1 MIDLQATDIRAFIPA
16 KDFEKSKE
24 FYVSLGFAVTW
35 SDANLAL
42 LVMANQRFYLQRYY
56 VKDWAD
62 NSMLHLTVANA
73 EHCYRQISEIL
84 ADGVFPGARVAQ
96 PKQEAYGALVTYV
109 WDPSGVL
116 LHLAQWTNSA

>member
-1 MIDLQATDIRAFIPA
+1 MIDLQATDIRPFIPA

-42 LVMANQRFYLQRYY
+42 LAMANQRFYLQRYY

-62 NSMLHLTVANA
+62 NCMLHLTVADA
-73 EHCYRQISEIL
+73 ERCYRQISEL
-84 ADGVFPGARVAQ
+84 LSDGEFPEARVSE
-96 PKQEAYGALVTYV
+96 PKQEPYGALVTYV
-109 WDPSGVL
+109 CDPSGVL